1 MVTATEALSS
11 SDPKIVKRL
20 RGSICTQLS
29 CDINILEKALS
40 HKINNSFDF
49 GKISPQLV
57 KTQKAKLQNHFDLVQ
72 KLHEKYIEV
81 REEGLN
87 DDEEKCLVKEDIDY
101 IEQLTSKVYPV
112 LEAIED
118 FEENLSKHTK
128 IKNL

>member
-1 MVTATEALSS
+1 MVTATEALES

-20 RGSICTQLS
+20 RGSISTQLS

-40 HKINNSFDF
+40 HKVDGSYDF

-57 KTQKAKLQNHFDLVQ
+57 KTQKVKLKNHFDLVQ

-87 DDEEKCLVKEDIDY
+87 DDEENSLIKDDINY

-112 LEAIED
+112 LEAIE
-118 FEENLSKHTK
+118 EKC
-128 IKNL
+128 